1 MFPFVSRVAEVC
13 KRALVLDTHVAL
25 LPSRTETYGGFEY
38 RGLQLVEHDPES
50 SPDDRLAAAWSSL
63 DNITAFL
70 LTRPSVE
77 RLVARAGFTSVYE
90 CHVPAEPEKDLDRV
104 TLLALKGSPV
114 EELVSQAPRQGA
126 ESVPERPSLGRLY
139 REGGVLLLT
148 RLLSQRTQL
157 WMRRRRWRARG
168 RRL

>member
-1 MFPFVSRVAEVC
+1 MSRIAEVC

-25 LPSRTETYGGFEY
+25 LSSRTQTYGGFEY

-63 DNITAFL
+63 DNATAFL
-70 LTRPSVE
+70 LTRSSVE

-90 CHVPAEPEKDLDRV
+90 CHVPAEPDKDLDRV
-104 TLLALKGSPV
+104 TLLALKGAPV
-114 EELVSQAPRQGA
+114 EQLISQTPGQSA
-126 ESVPERPSLGRLY
+126 ESVPERPSFRTLS
-139 REGGVLLLT
+139 REGRALVL
-148 RLLSQRTQL
+148 TQL
-157 WMRRRRWRARG
+157 LPQRAQLWLRRRRWRTAA